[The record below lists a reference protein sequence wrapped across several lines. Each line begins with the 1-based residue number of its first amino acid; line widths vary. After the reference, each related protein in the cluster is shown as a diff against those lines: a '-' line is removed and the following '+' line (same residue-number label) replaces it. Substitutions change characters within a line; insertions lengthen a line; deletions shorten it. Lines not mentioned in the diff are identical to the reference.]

1 MRRSSTLDRP
11 TWMDSRPLVHSVLV
25 LYVLVCVAV
34 GVGTMLWDGTLVTAS
49 AGASLPDENSRPATE
64 SQAVKN
70 YAFLHG
76 QWFDGKGF
84 HQATWYSVQGRLT
97 RAAPAGAVET
107 VDLTGAFVVPPFGE
121 AHNHNL
127 EGEWNVQAVSDRY
140 LKDGVFYV
148 KNPNDVRDFAVPLR
162 ERVNRPHTIDAIFAH
177 AGMTGTGGHPIALY
191 EDILRV
197 HRYEPV
203 IGHREVGWFQNRA
216 YVVVNTEHDLD
227 EKWALI
233 TSGNPDFLKAYL
245 VHSEDFV
252 AHQRDGQLKG
262 RTGLNPAL
270 LPRIVAKAHAVGL
283 SVTVHVE
290 SASDFRVAARAGVDE
305 IAHVPGWL
313 VENELDAQRARLTGE
328 DARLAVESGVVV
340 VTTTVAG
347 EAMPGTASAHPHG
360 HKPDPATPGTTLDS
374 HTSDPDLRV
383 LSRDVLRANITLLH
397 RHGVK
402 LAIGSDHAE
411 TSLAE
416 VMNLRTLLPFD
427 NLTLLKLWCETT
439 PAAMFPGR
447 KIARFEEGYE
457 ASFLALAGNPLKDFN
472 QVQAIRLRFK
482 QGVSLPFP
490 GQGEKETGPSD
501 AH

>member
-1 MRRSSTLDRP
+1 MSRSSSLGCLWIDRKL
-11 TWMDSRPLVHSVLV
+11 LVRRALV
-25 LYVLVCVAV
+25 LCILISASVV
-34 GVGTMLWDGTLVTAS
+34 VGTVLCAGTDVTAS
-49 AGASLPDENSRPATE
+49 ADTPHSDERSRPAAE

-70 YAFLHG
+70 YALLHG
-76 QWFDGKGF
+76 QWFDGKDF
-84 HQATWYSVQGRLT
+84 HKATWYSVQGRLT
-97 RAAPAGAVET
+97 RTAPAGAVET
-107 VDLTGAFVVPPFGE
+107 VDLAGAFVVPPFGE
-121 AHNHNL
+121 AHNHNV

-148 KNPNDVRDFAVPLR
+148 KNPNDVRDFAVTIR
-162 ERVNRPHTIDAIFAH
+162 TRVNRPHTIDAVFAH

-203 IGHREVGWFQNRA
+203 IGHREPGWFQNRA
-216 YVVVNTEHDLD
+216 YVVVNTEQDLD
-227 EKWALI
+227 EKWAMI

-270 LPRIVAKAHAVGL
+270 LPRIVAKAHAMGL

-290 SASDFRVAARAGVDE
+290 TAPDFRVAVRAGVDE

-313 VENELDAQRARLTGE
+313 VESVMDAERARLTGE
-328 DARLAVESGVVV
+328 DAQLAAENGIVV

-347 EAMPGTASAHPHG
+347 EAMPGAASAHPHG
-360 HKPDPATPGTTLDS
+360 HKPDHATPGTTLDS
-374 HTSDPDLRV
+374 HTSGTDLRA
-383 LSRDVLRANITLLH
+383 LARDVLRANITLLH

-427 NLTLLKLWCETT
+427 NLTFLKLWCEAT

-482 QGVSLPFP
+482 QGVSLPSLE
-490 GQGEKETGPSD
+490 QGEKETGPS
-501 AH
+501 HVH

>member
-1 MRRSSTLDRP
+1 M
-11 TWMDSRPLVHSVLV
+11 SVLD
-25 LYVLVCVAV
+25 LAKTVCVVV
-34 GVGTMLWDGTLVTAS
+34 GVGSALWGGVVGVSGAVPSDGR
-49 AGASLPDENSRPATE
+49 SRPSAE

-84 HQATWYSVQGRLT
+84 QQATWYSSQGRLT
-97 RAAPAGAVET
+97 RTAPAGVVET
-107 VDLTGAFVVPPFGE
+107 VDLAGAFVVPPFGE
-121 AHNHNL
+121 AHNHNV
-127 EGEWNVQAVSDRY
+127 EGEWNVQAVSERY

-148 KNPNDVRDFAVPLR
+148 KNPNDVRDFAVALR
-162 ERVNRPHTIDAIFAH
+162 DRVNRPHTIDAVFAH

-203 IGHREVGWFQNRA
+203 IGHREVGWFHNRA
-216 YVVVNTEHDLD
+216 YVVVDTEQDVD

-233 TSGNPDFLKAYL
+233 TSGKPDFLKMYL
-245 VHSEDFV
+245 VHSEDSV
-252 AHQRDGQLKG
+252 ARQRDVHLTR

-270 LPRIVAKAHAVGL
+270 LPRIVAKAHAAGL
-283 SVTVHVE
+283 PLTVHVE
-290 SASDFRVAARAGVDE
+290 SASDFRIAVQAGVDE

-313 VENELDAQRARLTGE
+313 VESVVDAERARLTEE
-328 DARLAVESGVVV
+328 DARLAAEKGIVV

-347 EAMPGTASAHPHG
+347 EAMPGTGSAHFHD
-360 HKPDPATPGTTLDS
+360 HTPDHAMPGTSSGSPTDGV
-374 HTSDPDLRV
+374 DLHA
-383 LSRDVLRANITLLH
+383 LARDVQRANITLLY
-397 RHGVK
+397 RHGVT

-416 VMNLRTLLPFD
+416 VINLRALLPFD
-427 NLTLLKLWCETT
+427 NLTLLKLWCEAT
-439 PAAMFPGR
+439 PTAIFPGR

-457 ASFLALAGNPLKDFN
+457 TSFLALVGNPLEDFN
-472 QVQAIRLRFK
+472 YVQAIRLRFK
-482 QGVSLPFP
+482 QGFSLPSP
-490 GQGEKETGPSD
+490 GQGEVTGSERTDPTH

>member
-1 MRRSSTLDRP
+1 MLNRPIWIGRRP
-11 TWMDSRPLVHSVLV
+11 FVCSVLM

-34 GVGTMLWDGTLVTAS
+34 CGGTVLWGGVVVAAF
-49 AGASLPDENSRPATE
+49 AGASPSDERPLSAAE
-64 SQAVKN
+64 SQAMKT

-97 RAAPAGAVET
+97 RTAPAGVVET
-107 VDLTGAFVVPPFGE
+107 VDLAGTFVVPPFGE
-121 AHNHNL
+121 AHNHNV
-127 EGEWNVQAVSDRY
+127 EGDWNVQAVSDRY

-148 KNPNDVRDFAVPLR
+148 KNPNDVRDFAVTLR
-162 ERVNRPHTIDAIFAH
+162 KRVNRPHTIDAVFAH
-177 AGMTGTGGHPIALY
+177 AGLTGTGGHPIALY
-191 EDILRV
+191 EDVLRV

-203 IGHREVGWFQNRA
+203 IGHQEAGWFQNRA
-216 YVVVNTEHDLD
+216 YVVVNTEQDLD
-227 EKWALI
+227 EKWTLI
-233 TSGNPDFLKAYL
+233 TSGYPDFLKAYL

-270 LPRIVAKAHAVGL
+270 LPRIVSKAHAMGL

-290 SASDFRVAARAGVDE
+290 TASDFRVAARAGVDE

-313 VENELDAQRARLTGE
+313 VESVLDAERARLTEE
-328 DARLAVESGVVV
+328 DAQLAAENGIVV

-347 EAMPGTASAHPHG
+347 EAMPGATSAHPHG
-360 HKPDPATPGTTLDS
+360 HKPDHVTPGTR
-374 HTSDPDLRV
+374 SDPHTNGTDLRT
-383 LSRDVLRANITLLH
+383 LARDVQRNNITLLH

-439 PAAMFPGR
+439 PGAIFPGR
-447 KIARFEEGYE
+447 KIAQFEEGYE
-457 ASFLALAGNPLKDFN
+457 ASFLALAGNPLKDFDH
-472 QVQAIRLRFK
+472 VRAIRLRFK
-482 QGVSLPFP
+482 QGFSLPPP
-490 GQGEKETGPSD
+490 GREGGTPSKETGPV
-501 AH
+501 HLH

>member
-1 MRRSSTLDRP
+1 MTSIVDLAK
-11 TWMDSRPLVHSVLV
+11 MVCVIVGMGSVLWGG
-25 LYVLVCVAV
+25 LI
-34 GVGTMLWDGTLVTAS
+34 GEAS
-49 AGASLPDENSRPATE
+49 SDSFPSEGLLPAAE
-64 SQAVKN
+64 SQALKN

-97 RAAPAGAVET
+97 RTAPTGAVGT
-107 VDLTGAFVVPPFGE
+107 LDLAGAFVVPPFGE
-121 AHNHNL
+121 AHNHNV
-127 EGEWNVQAVSDRY
+127 EGEWNVQAVSERY

-148 KNPNDVRDFAVPLR
+148 KNPNDVRDFAVTIR
-162 ERVNRPHTIDAIFAH
+162 KRVNRPSTIDAVFAH

-191 EDILRV
+191 ENILRV
-197 HRYEPV
+197 HRYEPI

-270 LPRIVAKAHAVGL
+270 LPRIVAKAHAIGL

-290 SASDFRVAARAGVDE
+290 TASDFRVAARAGVDE

-313 VENELDAQRARLTGE
+313 VENELDAQRARLTEE
-328 DARLAVESGVVV
+328 DAQLAAENGIVV

-347 EAMPGTASAHPHG
+347 EAMPGSARDHAHRHEPDHVKPRTGPVPHEG
-360 HKPDPATPGTTLDS
+360 NV
-374 HTSDPDLRV
+374 DLRA
-383 LSRDVLRANITLLH
+383 LARDVQRANLTLLH
-397 RHGVK
+397 RHEVK
-402 LAIGSDHAE
+402 LAIGSDHAD

-416 VMNLRTLLPFD
+416 VMNLKMLLPFD
-427 NLTLLKLWCETT
+427 NLTLLKLWCEAT
-439 PAAMFPGR
+439 PETIFPGR
-447 KIARFEEGYE
+447 KIAHFEEGYE

-482 QGVSLPFP
+482 QGFSLPFP
-490 GQGEKETGPSD
+490 GQEVKETAPSH

>member
-1 MRRSSTLDRP
+1 M
-11 TWMDSRPLVHSVLV
+11 SVLD
-25 LYVLVCVAV
+25 LAKAVCAVVGVVSALCGGAIVAV
-34 GVGTMLWDGTLVTAS
+34 PSDAAQHDVRALSTA
-49 AGASLPDENSRPATE
+49 E
-64 SQAVKN
+64 SQTLKS

-76 QWFDGKGF
+76 WWFDGKGF
-84 HQATWYSVQGRLT
+84 QQATWYSVQGRLT
-97 RAAPAGAVET
+97 RTAPAGVVET
-107 VDLTGAFVVPPFGE
+107 VDLAGAFVVPPFGE
-121 AHNHNL
+121 AHNHNV

-148 KNPNDVRDFAVPLR
+148 KNPNDVRDFAVITR
-162 ERVNRPHTIDAIFAH
+162 THVNRPHTIDAVFAH

-203 IGHREVGWFQNRA
+203 IGRRAAWWFQNRA

-227 EKWALI
+227 EKWGLI
-233 TSGNPDFLKAYL
+233 TSGHPDFLKTFL
-245 VHSEDFV
+245 VHSEDAAARPGDV
-252 AHQRDGQLKG
+252 NLRG

-283 SVTVHVE
+283 PVTVHVE
-290 SASDFRVAARAGVDE
+290 SASDFRIAVQAGVDE

-313 VENELDAQRARLTGE
+313 VESEVDAERARLTEE
-328 DARLAVESGVVV
+328 DARLAAEKGVVV

-347 EAMPGTASAHPHG
+347 EAMPGTGHAQHHE
-360 HKPDPATPGTTLDS
+360 HKPDHAKPGTS
-374 HTSDPDLRV
+374 QDPPAGGTHLRAV
-383 LSRDVLRANITLLH
+383 ARDVQRANLTLLH
-397 RHGVK
+397 RYGVK

-416 VMNLRTLLPFD
+416 AMNLRTLLSFD

-439 PAAMFPGR
+439 PLAIFPGR

-457 ASFLALAGNPLKDFN
+457 ASFLALTGNPLEDFN
-472 QVQAIRLRFK
+472 QVRAIHVRFK
-482 QGVSLPFP
+482 QGFSLPASA
-490 GQGEKETGPSD
+490 QGEKESPPSGP
-501 AH
+501 H

>member
-1 MRRSSTLDRP
+1 M
-11 TWMDSRPLVHSVLV
+11 SVLDLAKTVCAV
-25 LYVLVCVAV
+25 L
-34 GVGTMLWDGTLVTAS
+34 GVGTVLWGGSVVAASSDASPSDGS
-49 AGASLPDENSRPATE
+49 SRPSAE
-64 SQAVKN
+64 SQAAKN
-70 YAFLHG
+70 YVFFHG

-84 HQATWYSVQGRLT
+84 QKTTWYSVQGRLT
-97 RAAPAGAVET
+97 RTAPAGVVEI
-107 VDLTGAFVVPPFGE
+107 VDLAGAFVVPPFGE
-121 AHNHNL
+121 AHNHNV

-148 KNPNDVRDFAVPLR
+148 KNPNDVRDFTATIR
-162 ERVNRPHTIDAIFAH
+162 NRVNRPHTIDAVFAH

-203 IGHREVGWFQNRA
+203 IGHREAGWFQNRA
-216 YVVVNTEHDLD
+216 YVVVDREQDLD
-227 EKWALI
+227 EQWALI
-233 TSGNPDFLKAYL
+233 TSGKPGFLKAYL
-245 VHSEDFV
+245 VHSEDF
-252 AHQRDGQLKG
+252 AARQRDVQLTG

-270 LPRIVAKAHAVGL
+270 LPRVLAKAHAAGL
-283 SVTVHVE
+283 PVTVHVE
-290 SASDFRVAARAGVDE
+290 TTSDFRTAVQAGVDE

-313 VENELDAQRARLTGE
+313 VESPLDAERARLTEE
-328 DARLAVESGVVV
+328 DARLAAAKGIVV

-347 EAMPGTASAHPHG
+347 EAMPGTASAHPHDG
-360 HKPDPATPGTTLDS
+360 HKPGHATPEAS
-374 HTSDPDLRV
+374 SDPSTGGADLRA
-383 LSRDVLRANITLLH
+383 LARDVQRANLTLLH

-427 NLTLLKLWCETT
+427 NLTLLKLWCEST
-439 PAAMFPGR
+439 PAAIFPGR

-457 ASFLALAGNPLKDFN
+457 TSFLALAGNPLDDFAH
-472 QVQAIRLRFK
+472 VQAIRLRFK
-482 QGVSLPFP
+482 QGFFLPSP
-490 GQGEKETGPSD
+490 VQGEGIRLEGTGPSH

>member
-1 MRRSSTLDRP
+1 M
-11 TWMDSRPLVHSVLV
+11 
-25 LYVLVCVAV
+25 AV
-34 GVGTMLWDGTLVTAS
+34 GVGTVLWGGTVVTAS
-49 AGASLPDENSRPATE
+49 ADTSHSDERSRQAAE
-64 SQAVKN
+64 SQVLKN
-70 YAFLHG
+70 YVFLHG
-76 QWFDGKGF
+76 QWFDGKDF

-97 RAAPAGAVET
+97 RMAPAGAVDT
-107 VDLTGAFVVPPFGE
+107 VDLAGAFVVPPFGE
-121 AHNHNL
+121 AHNHNV

-148 KNPNDVRDFAVPLR
+148 KNPNDVRDFAVTIRNL
-162 ERVNRPHTIDAIFAH
+162 VNHPHAIDAVFAH
-177 AGMTGTGGHPIALY
+177 AGLTGTGGHPIALY

-197 HRYEPV
+197 HRYKPV
-203 IGHREVGWFQNRA
+203 IGHRETGWFQNRA
-216 YVVVNTEHDLD
+216 YVVVDSEEDVE

-252 AHQRDGQLKG
+252 PHQLDETLKG

-270 LPRIVAKAHAVGL
+270 LPKIVRKAHAVGL
-283 SVTVHVE
+283 PVTVHVE
-290 SASDFRVAARAGVDE
+290 SASDFRTAVQAGVDE

-313 VENELDAQRARLTGE
+313 IENELDAQLARLTEE
-328 DARLAVESGVVV
+328 DALLAAEKGIVV

-360 HKPDPATPGTTLDS
+360 HKPDHATPGTTLDS
-374 HTSDPDLRV
+374 HTSDPDLRA

-427 NLTLLKLWCETT
+427 NLTRLKLWCEAT

-490 GQGEKETGPSD
+490 GQGEKDTGRSH

>member
-1 MRRSSTLDRP
+1 MS
-11 TWMDSRPLVHSVLV
+11 VHDLAKA
-25 LYVLVCVAV
+25 VCVVV
-34 GVGTMLWDGTLVTAS
+34 GAGSAFVLWGSAAIAAS
-49 AGASLPDENSRPATE
+49 TEASQSDERSRPAAE

-70 YAFLHG
+70 YALLHG
-76 QWFDGKGF
+76 QWFDGKDF
-84 HQATWYSVQGRLT
+84 HKATWYSVQGRLT
-97 RAAPAGAVET
+97 RTAPAGAVET
-107 VDLTGAFVVPPFGE
+107 VDLAGAFVVPPFGE
-121 AHNHNL
+121 AHNHNV

-148 KNPNDVRDFAVPLR
+148 KNPNDVRDFAVTIR
-162 ERVNRPHTIDAIFAH
+162 KRVNRPHTIDAIFAH
-177 AGMTGTGGHPIALY
+177 AGMTGTGGHPAALY

-203 IGHREVGWFQNRA
+203 IGHREAGWFQNRA
-216 YVVVNTEHDLD
+216 YVVVNTEQDLD

-233 TSGNPDFLKAYL
+233 TSGNPDFIKAYL

-252 AHQRDGQLKG
+252 AHQRDGHLKG

-270 LPRIVAKAHAVGL
+270 LPRIVAKAHAMGL

-290 SASDFRVAARAGVDE
+290 TAPDFRVAVRAGVDE

-313 VENELDAQRARLTGE
+313 VESVQDAERARLTEE
-328 DARLAVESGVVV
+328 DAQLAAENGIVV

-360 HKPDPATPGTTLDS
+360 HKPDHATPGTTLDS
-374 HTSDPDLRV
+374 HTRDIDLRA
-383 LSRDVLRANITLLH
+383 LARDMLRANITLLH

-402 LAIGSDHAE
+402 LAIGSDHAD

-427 NLTLLKLWCETT
+427 NLTLLKLWCEAT

-472 QVQAIRLRFK
+472 YVRTIRLRFK
-482 QGVSLPFP
+482 QGVSLPSL
-490 GQGEKETGPSD
+490 GQGEKETGSSH

>member
-11 TWMDSRPLVHSVLV
+11 TRMNSRPLVHSVLM

-34 GVGTMLWDGTLVTAS
+34 GVGMVLWGGALVTAS
-49 AGASLPDENSRPATE
+49 AGTSQSNERSLPEAEP
-64 SQAVKN
+64 QALKN

-84 HQATWYSVQGRLT
+84 RQATWYSVQGRLT
-97 RAAPAGAVET
+97 RTAPAGVVEP
-107 VDLTGAFVVPPFGE
+107 VDQAGTFVVPPFGE
-121 AHNHNL
+121 AHNHNV
-127 EGEWNVQAVSDRY
+127 EGEWSVQAVSDRY

-148 KNPNDVRDFAVPLR
+148 KNPNDVRDFAVTIR
-162 ERVNRPHTIDAIFAH
+162 KQVNRPHTIDAVFAH

-191 EDILRV
+191 EDILRM
-197 HRYEPV
+197 HRYGPV

-233 TSGNPDFLKAYL
+233 TSGSPDFLKAYL

-270 LPRIVAKAHAVGL
+270 LPRIVAKAHAMGL

-290 SASDFRVAARAGVDE
+290 TAPDFRVAVRAGVDE

-313 VENELDAQRARLTGE
+313 VESVMDAERARLTEE
-328 DARLAVESGVVV
+328 DAQLAAENGIVV

-360 HKPDPATPGTTLDS
+360 HKPDHATPGTTLDS
-374 HTSDPDLRV
+374 HTSDPDLRA

-411 TSLAE
+411 TSLTE

-427 NLTLLKLWCETT
+427 NLTLLKLWCEAT
-439 PAAMFPGR
+439 PTAMFPGR
-447 KIARFEEGYE
+447 KIARFGEGYE

-482 QGVSLPFP
+482 QGVSLPFQ
-490 GQGEKETGPSD
+490 GQGENETGRSL

>member
-1 MRRSSTLDRP
+1 M
-11 TWMDSRPLVHSVLV
+11 SVLD
-25 LYVLVCVAV
+25 LAKAVCAVV
-34 GVGTMLWDGTLVTAS
+34 GVGSALWGGVVVASGANPSDGR
-49 AGASLPDENSRPATE
+49 SRPSAE

-84 HQATWYSVQGRLT
+84 QQATWYSVQGRLT
-97 RAAPAGAVET
+97 RTAPAGAVET
-107 VDLTGAFVVPPFGE
+107 MDLAGAFVVPPFGE
-121 AHNHNL
+121 AHNHNV

-148 KNPNDVRDFAVPLR
+148 KNPNDIRDFAVTLR
-162 ERVNRPHTIDAIFAH
+162 NRVNRPHTIDAVFAH
-177 AGMTGTGGHPIALY
+177 AGMTGTGGHPVALY
-191 EDILRV
+191 ENILRV

-203 IGHREVGWFQNRA
+203 IGHREAGWFQDRA
-216 YVVVNTEHDLD
+216 YVVVDTEHDLD

-245 VHSEDFV
+245 VHSEDS
-252 AHQRDGQLKG
+252 AARQRDVHLNG

-283 SVTVHVE
+283 PVTVHVE
-290 SASDFRVAARAGVDE
+290 SASDFRIAVQAGVDE

-313 VENELDAQRARLTGE
+313 VENVVDAERAHLTEE
-328 DARLAVESGVVV
+328 DARLAAAKGIVV

-347 EAMPGTASAHPHG
+347 EAMPGTGRAHPHG
-360 HKPDPATPGTTLDS
+360 HTPDHATPGTS
-374 HTSDPDLRV
+374 SDLPTGGVDLRA
-383 LSRDVLRANITLLH
+383 LARDVQRANITLLH
-397 RHGVK
+397 RFGVK

-416 VMNLRTLLPFD
+416 MMNLRTLLSFD
-427 NLTLLKLWCETT
+427 NLTLLKLWCEAT
-439 PAAMFPGR
+439 PAAIFPGR

-457 ASFLALAGNPLKDFN
+457 TSFLALAGNPLEDFTH
-472 QVQAIRLRFK
+472 VQAIRLRFK
-482 QGVSLPFP
+482 QGFFLPSP
-490 GQGEKETGPSD
+490 VQREGIRLEGTGPSH